1 MVAAALKGR
10 ARRAADGEVPFE
22 EVVLERGCFKVR
34 VGSCLRNLRARI
46 QAPPCSSGMMD
57 AAAQA
62 EGGGSGGTHLASL
75 AHDSLDGRIVGVHV

>member
-1 MVAAALKGR
+1 
-10 ARRAADGEVPFE
+10 
-22 EVVLERGCFKVR
+22 
-34 VGSCLRNLRARI
+34 
-46 QAPPCSSGMMD
+46 MD